1 MNENNDLT
9 FELAINELEMILKKL
24 ENEDTPLDEMVSLYE
39 KANKF
44 ALICK
49 SKLDA
54 ADKKMTKLIK
64 NDEGAYSE
72 E

>member
-1 MNENNDLT
+1 MNDNNDLT
-9 FELAINELEMILKKL
+9 FELAINELEQILKKL

-44 ALICK
+44 AVICK

-64 NDEGAYSE
+64 DEEGNQSE
-72 E
+72 K

>member
-24 ENEDTPLDEMVSLYE
+24 ENEDTQLDEMVSLYE

>member
-9 FELAINELEMILKKL
+9 FELAINELEKILKKL

-44 ALICK
+44 AAICK

-64 NDEGAYSE
+64 NDEGDYSE